1 MARKDQLKAI
11 LSDIR
16 FWIAFFFL
24 LRMIGITNAPLEIGH
39 NWRQA
44 LTSMIARNFYEG
56 SANIFYPRID
66 MAGDQT
72 GIIAS
77 EFPLF
82 NYLIYLVSVVFD
94 YTHWFGRLINLIV
107 SSVGIYFFY
116 LLMARIADR
125 KIAFNASIVLIVSI
139 WFAFSRKTMP
149 DTFSVSLVIIGLYYG
164 YRYLAEGTDR
174 RLILY
179 FLFVTCGVLCKIPAL
194 SLLAALPVLFLFKE
208 IAVRRK
214 VWLVIM
220 SVISFLI
227 VCLWYFYWVPYLIET
242 YHYPLYFPKG
252 FTEGIHEILPLIS
265 LFFRQ
270 FYFIAFESFIAFAF
284 FLVGV
289 FVILK
294 NKNRNLILGLLLIT
308 FTFLIFTIKTGAVF
322 PTHNYYIIP
331 FVPVMALIAG
341 WGIAKLPSK
350 YQFIPLILIAVEGIG
365 NQQHDFFIKDSERY
379 KLSLETLTNEVVGKD
394 ELIVIN
400 GGASPQEIYLA
411 HRKGWTIENA
421 SITEGDLNGFK
432 NSGASYLIID
442 KKSYPQQIPYFP
454 LVRGDG
460 GFDIYRLK

>member
-1 MARKDQLKAI
+1 MVRKEQLKTI

-24 LRMIGITNAPLEIGH
+24 LRMVGITNAPLEIGH

-44 LTSMIARNFYEG
+44 LTSMIARNYYEG

-66 MAGDQT
+66 MAGDQS

-82 NYLIYLVSVVFD
+82 NYLIYLTSVAFD
-94 YTHWFGRLINLIV
+94 YTHWYGRLINLIV

-116 LLMARIADR
+116 LLVEKISDR
-125 KIAFNASIVLIVSI
+125 KIAFNASIVLLVSI

-164 YRYLAEGTDR
+164 YRYLAEGANV

-179 FLFVTCGVLCKIPAL
+179 FLFVTGGVLCKIPAL
-194 SLLAALPVLFLFKE
+194 SLLAAIPVIFFIKE
-208 IAVRRK
+208 IPVRRK
-214 VWLVIM
+214 VWMLIL
-220 SVISFLI
+220 SVISFMI
-227 VCLWYFYWVPYLIET
+227 VCLWYFYWVPYLIRT

-252 FTEGIHEILPLIS
+252 FVEGIHEIRPLIA
-265 LFFRQ
+265 LFFKQ
-270 FYFIAFESFIAFAF
+270 FYFMAFESFIAFVF
-284 FLVGV
+284 FLAGL
-289 FVILK
+289 FIIIR
-294 NKNRNLILGLLLIT
+294 NKNHYLNIGLLLIT

-331 FVPVMALIAG
+331 FVPVMAFIAG

-350 YQFIPLILIAVEGIG
+350 YQFIPLILIVAEGIG
-365 NQQHDFFIKDSERY
+365 NQQHDFFIKESERY
-379 KLSLETLTNEVVGKD
+379 KLSLENLTNEVVGKD

-400 GGASPQEIYLA
+400 GGPSPQEIYLA
-411 HRKGWTIENA
+411 HRKGWTIENV
-421 SITEGDLNGFK
+421 SITEGELNGFK

-442 KKSYPQQIPYFP
+442 KKSYPQPIPYFP
-454 LVRGDG
+454 LVRGDS

>member
-56 SANIFYPRID
+56 NANIFYPRID
-66 MAGDQT
+66 MAGDQS

-94 YTHWFGRLINLIV
+94 YTHWYGRLINLFV

-116 LLMARIADR
+116 HLMARIADR

-164 YRYLAEGTDR
+164 YRYLAKGSDI

-179 FLFVTCGVLCKIPAL
+179 FLFITCGVLCKIPAL
-194 SLLAALPVLFLFKE
+194 SLLAAIPVILLIKE
-208 IAVRRK
+208 IPVRRK
-214 VWLVIM
+214 VWILII
-220 SVISFLI
+220 SAISFLI
-227 VCLWYFYWVPYLIET
+227 VCLWYFYWVPYLVRT

-252 FTEGIHEILPLIS
+252 LVEGIHEIRPLLS
-265 LFFRQ
+265 LYFRQ
-270 FYFIAFESFIAFAF
+270 FYFMAFESFIAFAF

-289 FVILK
+289 YSIVK
-294 NKNRNLILGLLLIT
+294 SKNRNLILSLFLIT
-308 FTFLIFTIKTGAVF
+308 ITFILFTIKTGAVF

-341 WGIAKLPSK
+341 WGIAKLPTK
-350 YQFIPLILIAVEGIG
+350 YQFIPLILIVIEGIG
-365 NQQHDFFIKDSERY
+365 NQQHDYFIKDSERY
-379 KLSLETLTNEVVGKD
+379 KLTLENLTNEVVGKD

-400 GGASPQEIYLA
+400 GGPSPQEIYLA
-411 HRKGWTIENA
+411 HRKGWTIENGL
-421 SITEGDLNGFK
+421 ITESELNGYR
-432 NSGASYLIID
+432 NSGAAYLIID
-442 KKSYPQQIPYFP
+442 KKSFPQQISFFP
-454 LVRGDG
+454 LVKGDS